1 VLLAEQYLPDALCSQ
16 ADRRPG
22 NRRKVLVHRHEA
34 KHKTRK
40 TKSVARVKTSTGPS
54 LRENSI
60 ESRLEHWTE
69 LERKFHRYRDL
80 APRPSKSGP
89 DLNAAGLKNKSSNDS
104 GKNHEAR
111 NRPDLTSTAKLRPW
125 LRNDELTRCSPD
137 AGLQADK

>member
-22 NRRKVLVHRHEA
+22 NRRKVLSAQARG
-34 KHKTRK
+34 KTQD
-40 TKSVARVKTSTGPS
+40 TKNQISSASQDWSTGPS

-60 ESRLEHWTE
+60 GTE
-69 LERKFHRYRDL
+69 L